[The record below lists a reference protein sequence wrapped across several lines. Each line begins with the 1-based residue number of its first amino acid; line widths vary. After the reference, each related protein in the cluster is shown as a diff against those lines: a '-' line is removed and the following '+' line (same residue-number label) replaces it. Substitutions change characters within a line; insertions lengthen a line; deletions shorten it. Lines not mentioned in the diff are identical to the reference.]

1 MSNVLGRGLDALLIE
16 DSAKVERPR
25 QNEATEISQSNEH
38 SAKESGFGN
47 GRSAQGDARSLNER
61 PKESV
66 FWVET
71 EKIKPNPEQPRTHFD
86 EEKIRALSESIRQYG
101 MLQPIVVSK
110 REIDVPTGT
119 QVEYQIIAGERRYRA
134 ASMIGLQ
141 HIPAIIRREESDK
154 IKLELALIE
163 NLQREDL
170 NPMEKAY
177 AYRRL
182 MDEFHLI
189 AKEVGMR
196 VGKSREAVTN
206 TVRLLLLPEY
216 IQNAVSQ
223 GRVTEGQ
230 VRPLISLSHSFDEQH
245 ALFQR
250 VVSEGL
256 ATRDVEA
263 AARQVFARIGHIIRS
278 PKKFD
283 KDTFD
288 ATTRSFEVQLAD
300 VLGTR
305 VSVRRSREGKGKI
318 SIEFFSESEF
328 QNLMARM
335 AAVQEQ
341 EQEQEQASS
350 VNNTAENSVAIY
362 PSPSSEPDEFSSPQ
376 EGVARPEDLTTFT
389 V

>member
-1 MSNVLGRGLDALLIE
+1 MSNVLGRGLDALIAE
-16 DSAKVERPR
+16 DSMKVDRSRRSEVVAVSRLNDQSAQSAETFNERP
-25 QNEATEISQSNEH
+25 ATSE
-38 SAKESGFGN
+38 
-47 GRSAQGDARSLNER
+47 ARSMNER

-71 EKIKPNPEQPRTHFD
+71 EKIKPNPEQPRMHFD
-86 EEKIRALSESIRQYG
+86 EEKIRALAESIRQYG
-101 MLQPIVVSK
+101 ILQPIVVSK

-182 MDEFHLI
+182 MDDFNLT

-206 TVRLLLLPEY
+206 TARLLLLPEY
-216 IQNAVSQ
+216 IQTSITQ

-230 VRPLISLSHSFDEQH
+230 VRPLISLSHNSDEQR

-250 VVSEGL
+250 VVIESLVARE
-256 ATRDVEA
+256 VES
-263 AARQVFARIGHIIRS
+263 AARHVLAVIGPALHS
-278 PKKFD
+278 PKKVD

-288 ATTRSFEVQLAD
+288 ATTRSFEARLAD

-318 SIEFFSESEF
+318 SIEFFSESEL
-328 QNLMARM
+328 QNLLARM
-335 AAVQEQ
+335 VIPAGEQ
-341 EQEQEQASS
+341 QQASTHEQNSS
-350 VNNTAENSVAIY
+350 VVIRQPA
-362 PSPSSEPDEFSSPQ
+362 PQEPDSEQFPQ
-376 EGVARPEDLTTFT
+376 EGIARPEDLNTFT